1 MQQSLEDSESSREL
15 LQHEANAKQEE
26 LQLVESQ
33 LEELKSEIAQQAE
46 KYSVVYDEFR
56 GWVET
61 ENSTPVYDKEQE
73 DVKAELESLVAKLAI
88 LENVTGIRWNM
99 QSNAVEGKILKA
111 GKAIEFSIP
120 QTKSQFD
127 QVNELWDILTI
138 K

>member
-26 LQLVESQ
+26 LQQVESQ

-56 GWVET
+56 GWIET
-61 ENSTPVYDKEQE
+61 ENTTPVYDKEQE

-127 QVNELWDILTI
+127 QVNELWDILSI